1 LVTNG
6 DVQLGQLVISKAGR
20 DKEKAYL
27 IAKILDESFV
37 AVVDGSLRKLT
48 QPKRKNIKHLQVT
61 NKVASEIREKLLA
74 GARLEDEQV
83 RQVIQELLR

>member
-1 LVTNG
+1 MVTNG

>member
-1 LVTNG
+1 VTSG
-6 DVQLGQLVISKAGR
+6 DIQLGRLVISKAGR

-27 IAKILDESFV
+27 ITKILDDYFV
-37 AVVDGSLRKLT
+37 SVVDGSLRKLT

-61 NKVASEIREKLLA
+61 NKVATEIREKLLA